1 MEKKRYRVLRAGFLH
16 GTYRREGEEVD
27 LFEKQ
32 AKVDLPPLGSRLAE
46 VSTKTTKPAAAK
58 GKASSRKAG

>member
-16 GTYRREGEEVD
+16 GTYRREGEEVE

-32 AKVDLPPLGSRLAE
+32 AKVDLPPFGNRLAE
-46 VSTKTTKPAAAK
+46 VSAKPTKLIAVK
-58 GKASSRKAG
+58 GKASSRKTV